1 MNGYSLEESSFFNTL
16 SDHDGRATPLMRSTT
31 TTYGRHTIRL
41 SFLAS
46 ASLIFALLSLT
57 CSDLGDITGD
67 PFIRSYS
74 GKLLPSTGQIKA
86 LVVFVQFKDHATSD
100 PDWPVDS
107 LPNWASDFIGSSAEQ
122 GGNYAPGGL
131 SDRIYRFSNSKL
143 HVVGDI
149 YPTPVITELPSDQY
163 ADFGEVNL
171 EIVRTIDKDVN
182 FAQYDQLN
190 SGGSYVRQGSDRI
203 VDLVMIVYRGVPA
216 AFSPVFHW
224 GTADLGFGDYYS
236 DDDRFI
242 MGHLGSG
249 LAIAYQPK
257 SGAVTPFDDAVG
269 LAIHEVGHFFFEP
282 GHIIENF
289 AGLGAMSNENGGSSF
304 NSIERRLLGWS
315 DFMYVNSDSAILTLR
330 DFFTT
335 KDAAAVRI
343 VSSER
348 EWFIIEN
355 RQKIDPLDKAK
366 YPGIYVYYFNGAF
379 NYGLDIVSADGRW
392 DWTLNAANQEAEKT
406 TENPAFGTSKLQKT
420 RFGTDLRRP
429 PGYSGDSLD
438 AFYFGHKTRVS
449 PRINPASFT
458 RRGSYT
464 GVQIDLMS
472 FSNGVYTVKV
482 VRNKP

>member
-1 MNGYSLEESSFFNTL
+1 
-16 SDHDGRATPLMRSTT
+16 MRLTT
-31 TTYGRHTIRL
+31 TTFGRHTIRF
-41 SFLAS
+41 SFLAC
-46 ASLIFALLSLT
+46 ASLILALLSLT
-57 CSDLGDITGD
+57 CSDLGEISGD
-67 PFIRSYS
+67 PFIRSYN

-86 LVVFVQFKDHATSD
+86 LVVFVQFKDHTTSD

-107 LPNWASDFIGSSAEQ
+107 LPNWATDFIGSTVEQ
-122 GGNYAPGGL
+122 GGNYPPGGL
-131 SDRIYRFSNSKL
+131 SDRIFRFSNRKL
-143 HVVGDI
+143 HVLGDI
-149 YPTPVITELPSDQY
+149 YPRAVITDLSSDQY
-163 ADFGEVNL
+163 ASYGDVNL
-171 EIVRTIDKDVN
+171 EIVQKIDKDVN

-190 SGGSYVRQGSDRI
+190 SNDSYVRQGPDRL

-216 AFSPVFHW
+216 AFGPIFYW
-224 GTADLGFGDYYS
+224 GVGELGFDSYYT
-236 DDDRFI
+236 DDNNVRI
-242 MGHLGSG
+242 GRYPSSG
-249 LAIAYQPK
+249 LAVAFQPK

-355 RQKIDPLDKAK
+355 RQKVDPLDQARH
-366 YPGIYVYYFNGAF
+366 PGIYVYYFDGSF
-379 NYGLDIVSADGRW
+379 GYGLDIVSADGRW
-392 DWTLNAANQEAEKT
+392 DWTLNAATQEAEKSA
-406 TENPAFGTSKLQKT
+406 ENPVFGKSKLQKT
-420 RFGTDLRRP
+420 RLGTDFRRP

-438 AFYFGHKTRVS
+438 AFYFGYKTQVS
-449 PRINPASFT
+449 PRINPASYT
-458 RRGSYT
+458 RRGSYS

-472 FSNGVYTVKV
+472 FSNGVYTIKV
-482 VRNKP
+482 VRSKP